1 MMSRVVDKET
11 EALLADLEEP
21 APPQIPR
28 STNQLLF
35 LPKGTSAT
43 AGGRA
48 SGSTKVRPPGG
59 RFNRPTSDDLK
70 YYQAT
75 ADERRDFIDNDP
87 IVLGARG
94 RDPLVLLSVLKT
106 EVAKE
111 AAALAYQRILNEQM
125 GKDISQVSSRRID
138 AIKKI
143 ADIEMEMRKIG
154 FDQIDVYG
162 EKFQKIF
169 KPWIE
174 TIRDVAEHT
183 LTPEQL
189 DLFFNRL
196 TTTMDG
202 WEDKAAEIVR

>member
-1 MMSRVVDKET
+1 M
-11 EALLADLEEP
+11 
-21 APPQIPR
+21 I
-28 STNQLLF
+28 
-35 LPKGTSAT
+35 
-43 AGGRA
+43 
-48 SGSTKVRPPGG
+48 
-59 RFNRPTSDDLK
+59 
-70 YYQAT
+70 
-75 ADERRDFIDNDP
+75 
-87 IVLGARG
+87 LGARG

-169 KPWIE
+169 KLWIE